1 MQIEA
6 RKTESEESQPLAELV
21 GRLSSDLR
29 LLAKEEA
36 ELAKRELSEKLDQAK
51 LQAATLALGASA
63 AAGGALLLL
72 AAAVLGLA
80 LVVPAWLAALVV
92 GLIVLGAGG
101 LLVAT
106 GKAKLARIRVQPDR
120 ALAGLRRDVDA
131 IKGAVS

>member
-1 MQIEA
+1 MQIET
-6 RKTESEESQPLAELV
+6 RKTESEESQPLTELI

-29 LLAKEEA
+29 LLAKEET
-36 ELAKRELSEKLDQAK
+36 ELAKRELSEKLEQAK

-80 LVVPAWLAALVV
+80 LLVPAWLAALVV
-92 GLIVLGAGG
+92 GLIVLGVGG

-106 GKAKLARIRVQPDR
+106 GKAKLARIQVRPDR
-120 ALAGLRRDVDA
+120 ALAGIRRDVDA
-131 IKGAVS
+131 IKGAMS